1 MLKSSV
7 LKIIQSFSKKELAEF
22 NDFLMSPYHN
32 KKSGVIK
39 LYNEVKKYYP
49 DFTDDNLD
57 KEKLWAKIY
66 PGKKYGY
73 GVMKNLIFEL
83 TRLSEQFIS
92 QHVYEKN
99 GLQNSL
105 NVMKFYNER
114 NLNSLVENKFEQMK
128 KSYDHN
134 ERIVDL
140 PYSSATEYL
149 SSLSGMYF
157 TSLWNRAFNDQHR
170 SLDSEIEKFQL
181 TFFTNFFI
189 QLISNSYFIYLLS
202 FNDKSNA
209 GDRNL
214 IAKFFKIIPEKIILE
229 ILEKLKKESQSRYSL
244 LCCYYLAY
252 KASVNREDASH
263 FRKFKKFL
271 NENFKFL
278 PATSI
283 IDMDSFRIN
292 SISLNTDPSLNRQ
305 DEMLEAF
312 DFKLMN
318 NLILDR
324 NGLINAGLFLTWVTY
339 FFSKNNSNDLEEF
352 IYTYGKFV
360 DDEEKVSAIKLA
372 NAVHLLLKSRFD
384 ESIAV
389 ISETKFNNLMLKNTL
404 KKMQMIVCYEKND
417 FELFFTSLDA
427 YKHFLSYFKINMP
440 EQKIFIERSH
450 SFCMNINKL
459 FKIRENKNF
468 SEIKSFRTG
477 LDNLDL
483 KSWFERKLR
492 ELAGD

>member
-1 MLKSSV
+1 
-7 LKIIQSFSKKELAEF
+7 
-22 NDFLMSPYHN
+22 MSPYHN

-181 TFFTNFFI
+181 NFFTNFFI

-214 IAKFFKIIPEKIILE
+214 IAKF
-229 ILEKLKKESQSRYSL
+229 LK
-244 LCCYYLAY
+244 
-252 KASVNREDASH
+252 
-263 FRKFKKFL
+263 
-271 NENFKFL
+271 
-278 PATSI
+278 
-283 IDMDSFRIN
+283 
-292 SISLNTDPSLNRQ
+292 
-305 DEMLEAF
+305 
-312 DFKLMN
+312 
-318 NLILDR
+318 
-324 NGLINAGLFLTWVTY
+324 LFL
-339 FFSKNNSNDLEEF
+339 K
-352 IYTYGKFV
+352 
-360 DDEEKVSAIKLA
+360 
-372 NAVHLLLKSRFD
+372 R
-384 ESIAV
+384 
-389 ISETKFNNLMLKNTL
+389 
-404 KKMQMIVCYEKND
+404 
-417 FELFFTSLDA
+417 
-427 YKHFLSYFKINMP
+427 
-440 EQKIFIERSH
+440 
-450 SFCMNINKL
+450 
-459 FKIRENKNF
+459 
-468 SEIKSFRTG
+468 
-477 LDNLDL
+477 
-483 KSWFERKLR
+483 
-492 ELAGD
+492 